1 MLNGEMS
8 QPSSMA
14 LIGFESSGKSALFRS
29 LTGDSS
35 SEVANFRGSTVMAR
49 RGSLAPNRQIVDLP
63 GIRLQDDSVTT
74 RLALEE
80 LSQADMAL
88 LVVRATHSASELPH
102 LLELVRARPIRV
114 ALLLTFADKVPSRV
128 ETQVQ
133 TYKERLGIPV
143 HAVDARFLDSA
154 SREKIVESAANAA
167 TLRRQATAR
176 LSSEFGNVEPPRTW
190 FENPAWG
197 RLLSVVL
204 LLSLFALPVF
214 LAYHLSSWLQPIA
227 DSVLNPFIIDR
238 LAGLP
243 EPMASLLI
251 GDYGVITLGWY
262 SFLWA
267 FPVVL
272 LLSVTIAIG
281 EESGIKDR
289 ITDSLDP
296 WMRVIGLSG
305 RDLVPVLSGFGCNV
319 VAVHQSRACSAC
331 TRKSCVSLIAFG
343 SACSYQIGASLSLF
357 SSAGH
362 PMLFLPYLLLLTVVG
377 AIHTRVWNR
386 RSQEGMRSIQPGTT
400 FLQVPALKAVL
411 WRVRNVWRQFLLQAM
426 PIFLL
431 LCIVST
437 ILQETGVIGVLTAL
451 CAPLMRLFHLPA
463 EAASGMMFS
472 ILRKDGLLVLNQDNG
487 AFLSGLHAG
496 QLFVLVYLAST
507 LTACLVTLWTIRKEM
522 GLAFAASMA
531 SKQATTSVISAIVLM
546 LFVSR

>member
-1 MLNGEMS
+1 MLNGAMS

-80 LSQADMAL
+80 LNQADMAL

-128 ETQVQ
+128 QTLVQ
-133 TYKERLGIPV
+133 TYKEQLGIPV
-143 HAVDARFLDSA
+143 YAADARFLDSA
-154 SREKIVESAANAA
+154 SREQILESAANAS
-167 TLRRQATAR
+167 TLRRQAAAR
-176 LSSEFGNVEPPRTW
+176 SPMEFMDMEPPTTW
-190 FENPAWG
+190 LEIPVWG
-197 RLLSVVL
+197 RLFAILL
-204 LLSLFALPVF
+204 LLSLFAFPVF
-214 LAYHLSSWLQPIA
+214 LAYHLSSWLQPIV
-227 DSVLNPFIIDR
+227 DGVLVPFVVDR
-238 LAGLP
+238 LSTWP

-296 WMRVIGLSG
+296 WMRVVGLSG

-331 TRKSCVSLIAFG
+331 SRKSCVSLIAFG

-362 PMLFLPYLLLLTVVG
+362 PVLFLPYLLLLTIVG

-386 RSQEGMRSIQPGTT
+386 RPYQGLHSIQPGTT

-411 WRVRNVWRQFLLQAM
+411 WRVRNVLKQFLLQAM

-437 ILQETGVIGVLTAL
+437 ILQETGVIGFLTEL
-451 CAPLMRLFHLPA
+451 CAPLMQLLHLPA
-463 EAASGMMFS
+463 EAAGGILFS

-531 SKQATTSVISAIVLM
+531 SKQAATSVISAVVLM
-546 LFVSR
+546 LLVGR